1 MEHQPARRDVSAL
14 ATRSPAG
21 EPRMRD
27 RVIADFAFAL
37 QAGELQGSI
46 PDAATEEDAV
56 ARAAALIRARQHNTD
71 QESAEAAAR
80 AIFSFTE
87 ERAGLLVNKAQGN
100 VGFLHLS
107 LQEYLAARHVMH
119 RPPAERIAFVS
130 ANAGRVRWREPIL
143 YLLFMIENETE
154 LGRLLEAIEMAPVT
168 DADARAVRDALLT
181 DAVFADFDH
190 DLGTVR
196 RLAAGLLAETELT
209 AWGARRTH
217 LLGAAVDGLF
227 SQSVGEMCRAKLAE
241 WVPDRHGYGRAGAIQ
256 AMPSLGR
263 RAQAGLRD
271 GTSTLPA
278 LRERICVA

>member
-1 MEHQPARRDVSAL
+1 MNRGCATASSPTSRSRYRL
-14 ATRSPAG
+14 ASCRVRYRTPQRKKTRSRAL
-21 EPRMRD
+21 PRLSVRD
-27 RVIADFAFAL
+27 
-37 QAGELQGSI
+37 STI
-46 PDAATEEDAV
+46 PIRKVRTP
-56 ARAAALIRARQHNTD
+56 RRAR
-71 QESAEAAAR
+71 S
-80 AIFSFTE
+80 FSFTE

-154 LGRLLEAIEMAPVT
+154 LGRLLEAIEMAPVM

-181 DAVFADFDH
+181 DAVFAD
-190 DLGTVR
+190 LTMT
-196 RLAAGLLAETELT
+196 LEPCAGLPPGCLPMTELT

-256 AMPSLGR
+256 SMPTWSAALKPACATALLRCLCCENEYVWRIAARSLADRQRQKLG
-263 RAQAGLRD
+263 D
-271 GTSTLPA
+271 
-278 LRERICVA
+278 